1 MKNNN
6 FIASTP
12 EDVGIRSEDVFDFIK
27 SLDGYRMHT
36 HSIIMARGDKIFAEC
51 YYKPFDKN
59 FLHRM
64 YSVSKSFIAIAV
76 GMAVTE
82 GIIGMD
88 DVIIDYFPEFR
99 SENID
104 EYYEKCT
111 VRDMLMM
118 RSNVGTLVKWWGN
131 FNSRIEAY
139 YSQKSDKLPGGFFK
153 YDSIGSF
160 LLGCIIEKLTGKNFL
175 EYLKE
180 KVLLEIG
187 FSKESYVL
195 REPGGYAIGD
205 SGVMCTSRDLLIFA
219 RFIMKGG
226 KWDGK
231 QYIDR
236 EFMENA
242 VKKQVYNDHAGGYD
256 LYNAGGYGYLIWK
269 THPDGFSLTGMGD
282 QLAVCDMK
290 NDITFVITSD
300 NQAEKACR
308 HIIYHEFYKHFL
320 PKITEEC
327 LPCNKTS
334 YKSLTEYLESR
345 CLVSQT
351 GAANSPISSKIFG
364 KNYTKYKG
372 ELDIDGFML
381 TEDKLML
388 KRFGK
393 WHTLEYGLLEN
404 KMTRFSF
411 GSRARA
417 DMMGIYEDGKY
428 DCNVS
433 AAWVSGT
440 DFSLMAQITDTY
452 FGCLNVHISFSADEA
467 TMLVRRSGQYVFEDI
482 NGFMIARKE
491 KEE

>member
-1 MKNNN
+1 MKKNN
-6 FIASTP
+6 FIASSP
-12 EDVGIRSEDVFDFIK
+12 EDVGVRSEDVLDFIK
-27 SLDGYRMHT
+27 SLDEYRMHT

-64 YSVSKSFIAIAV
+64 YSVSKSFTAIAV

-99 SENID
+99 NENID

-131 FNSRIEAY
+131 FSSRIEAY

-180 KVLLEIG
+180 KALLEIG

-226 KWDGK
+226 EWGGK

-236 EFMENA
+236 DFMENA
-242 VKKQVYNDHAGGYD
+242 VKKQVHNDYAGGYG

-269 THPDGFSLTGMGD
+269 THLDGFSLVGMGD

-290 NDITFVITSD
+290 NDIAFVITSD
-300 NQAEKACR
+300 NQADKACR
-308 HIIYHEFYKHFL
+308 HIIYHEFYRRFL
-320 PKITEEC
+320 PKIEKSAI
-327 LPCNKTS
+327 PCNEIA
-334 YKSLTEYLESR
+334 YKSLAEYLESR
-345 CLVSQT
+345 CLASQM
-351 GAANSPISSKIFG
+351 GEASSPISSNIFG
-364 KNYTKYKG
+364 KKYTKYKG
-372 ELDIDGFML
+372 ELDIDGFEL

-388 KRFGK
+388 RRLGK
-393 WHTLEYGLLEN
+393 WHTLEYGILKN
-404 KMTRFSF
+404 KKTQFSF

-417 DMMGIYEDGKY
+417 DMMGIYENGKY

-433 AAWVSGT
+433 AAWVSDT
-440 DFSLMAQITDTY
+440 DFSVMAQVTDTY
-452 FGCLNVHISFSADEA
+452 FGCLNVYISFADDEA
-467 TMLVRRSGQYVFEDI
+467 TVLIRRSGQYVFEDI
-482 NGFMIARKE
+482 DGFMIAKKE
-491 KEE
+491 KEK